1 MTTTTS
7 MRSTAT
13 NRRRSPVIIGLCL
26 VDAALMVV
34 SGFIHLHLQRG
45 PYHEIKTLNWL
56 FIVQFVSCL
65 VAAAT
70 LLVTRHFIVAAGGV
84 ALMAG
89 TIVGFILVRTR
100 GLFGF
105 HLTFSTTLANE
116 ALVVEGIAVVL
127 LALTSWMLWR
137 RD

>member
-26 VDAALMVV
+26 VDAALMVI
-34 SGFIHLHLQRG
+34 SGFIHLHLERG
-45 PYHEIKTLNWL
+45 PYHEVKTINWL
-56 FIVQFVSCL
+56 FIVQFISCL
-65 VAAAT
+65 VAAAA
-70 LLVTRHFIVAAGGV
+70 LLVTRHFIVAVGGV
-84 ALMAG
+84 ALMGG
-89 TIVGFILVRTR
+89 TIVGFILARTS
-100 GLFGF
+100 GIFGF

-116 ALVVEGIAVVL
+116 ALVVEAVAVVL
-127 LALTSWMLWR
+127 LAVTSWMLWR

>member
-34 SGFIHLHLQRG
+34 SGVIHLHLERG
-45 PYHEIKTLNWL
+45 PYHEVKTINWL
-56 FIVQFVSCL
+56 FIVQFISCL
-65 VAAAT
+65 VAAAA

-84 ALMAG
+84 ALMGG
-89 TIVGFILVRTR
+89 TIVGFILARTS
-100 GLFGF
+100 GIFGF

-116 ALVVEGIAVVL
+116 ALVVEAVAVVL
-127 LALTSWMLWR
+127 LAVTSWMLWR
-137 RD
+137 RA

>member
-1 MTTTTS
+1 
-7 MRSTAT
+7 
-13 NRRRSPVIIGLCL
+13 
-26 VDAALMVV
+26 
-34 SGFIHLHLQRG
+34 
-45 PYHEIKTLNWL
+45 
-56 FIVQFVSCL
+56 
-65 VAAAT
+65 
-70 LLVTRHFIVAAGGV
+70 
-84 ALMAG
+84 LMAG
-89 TIVGFILVRTR
+89 TIIGFILVRTR

>member
-34 SGFIHLHLQRG
+34 SGFIHLHLERG
-45 PYHEIKTLNWL
+45 PYHEVKTINWL
-56 FIVQFVSCL
+56 FIVQFISCL
-65 VAAAT
+65 VAAAA
-70 LLVTRHFIVAAGGV
+70 LLVTRHFIVAVGGV
-84 ALMAG
+84 ALMGG
-89 TIVGFILVRTR
+89 TIVGFILARTS
-100 GLFGF
+100 GIFGF

-116 ALVVEGIAVVL
+116 ALVVEAVAVVL
-127 LALTSWMLWR
+127 LTVTSWMLWR
-137 RD
+137 RA